1 MVHFEGKQAIVIWI
15 IATRAVNSTVKRWET
30 DVDDVKTLKDQAD
43 SATEKAS
50 PSSGL
55 FGFAGSTLFQPGQ
68 KLFKPEASA
77 FPFDPKSKD
86 AKGDQAA

>member
-1 MVHFEGKQAIVIWI
+1 MVHCDEKSLIVMQI
-15 IATRAVNSTVKRWET
+15 TVMWAGSGTAKRWET
-30 DVDDVKTLKDQAD
+30 DVDDVKTPKDQAD
-43 SATEKAS
+43 SAPEKAS

-77 FPFDPKSKD
+77 FPFDPKPKD